1 MVRLNNQLNITST
14 CVKMKRIGNH
24 VTKDG
29 KKMDAAIND
38 LIITAEANGIHS
50 DCAQIFL
57 IGPQSTRENLSED
70 EKSGIKKII
79 SRELEF
85 MPMQVIFQIHGA
97 QKPHLEPV

>member
-1 MVRLNNQLNITST
+1 
-14 CVKMKRIGNH
+14 MKRIGNH

-57 IGPQSTRENLSED
+57 IGPQSARENLSED

-79 SRELEF
+79 SRKFLET
-85 MPMQVIFQIHGA
+85 G
-97 QKPHLEPV
+97 QKKTSVLLLSLMVAEF